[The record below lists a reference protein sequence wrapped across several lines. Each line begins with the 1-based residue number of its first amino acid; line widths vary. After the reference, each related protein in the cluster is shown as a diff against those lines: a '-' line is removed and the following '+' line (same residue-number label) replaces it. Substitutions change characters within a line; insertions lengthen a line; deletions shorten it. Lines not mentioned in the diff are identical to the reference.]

1 MGPVFAPRCDDALDD
16 DDDDDDDV
24 KEDMM
29 GG

>member
-1 MGPVFAPRCDDALDD
+1 MGPVFAPRRGDELD